1 MNLVTQAWLWLT
13 DSANW
18 VGISGIP
25 NRLVEHITVTF
36 LALLVALII
45 AVPIGMII
53 GHTAAALRW
62 WVRLLVACV
71 RFRPWVC

>member
-36 LALLVALII
+36 W
-45 AVPIGMII
+45 
-53 GHTAAALRW
+53 RCSS
-62 WVRLLVACV
+62 R
-71 RFRPWVC
+71 